1 MIKLEEIK
9 KSVEKLSPEELA
21 EFRSWFE
28 QFDAALFDSRIE
40 RDILAGKLDRFAA
53 EALQASGVKCERQPC
68 FMPVDSK

>member
-1 MIKLEEIK
+1 
-9 KSVEKLSPEELA
+9 LSPEELA

-53 EALQASGVKCERQPC
+53 EALQASGVKC
-68 FMPVDSK
+68 